1 MAYFL
6 ATGTLNPSRYR
17 ILAIG
22 KLRKRWIQDGV
33 ELYCKRLPGLSITEL
48 REGSQIREGETILT
62 ALKSNETLVALSEDG
77 ETLHSEAFAERLS
90 EFGSQRLAFLIG
102 SAKGLSDEIKQTA
115 SWTLSLSSMTFPHD
129 LARLLL
135 VEQIYRAQTI
145 LNGGPYHRS

>member
-1 MAYFL
+1 M
-6 ATGTLNPSRYR
+6 LNPSRYR

-48 REGSQIREGETILT
+48 REGSQLREAEAILT

-77 ETLHSEAFAERLS
+77 ETLDSVAFAERLRDC
-90 EFGSQRLAFLIG
+90 GSQRLTFLIG
-102 SAKGLSDEIKQTA
+102 GAAGLSEEIKRTA
-115 SWTLSLSSMTFPHD
+115 GWTLSLSAMTFPHD

-135 VEQIYRAQTI
+135 VEQIYRAQSI
-145 LNGGPYHRS
+145 LRGGPYHRG